1 MNPKIKIEEIILET
15 ENTAVRVIEIY
26 KNTMTPWHY
35 HTHITDNCFC
45 LSGEIKVH
53 TKNPNNTVT
62 LKPGE
67 RHAISAGV
75 IHSVENTTNSK
86 AKYLLVQGT
95 GKYDFIESD
104 L

>member
-1 MNPKIKIEEIILET
+1 MNHKVRTEEIILKT
-15 ENTAVRVIEIY
+15 ENTAVRVIEILN
-26 KNTMTPWHY
+26 NTITPWHH

-45 LSGEIKVH
+45 LTGVIKVH
-53 TKNPNNTVT
+53 TKNPDNTVI

-67 RHAISAGV
+67 RHTISAGI
-75 IHSVENTTNSK
+75 IHSVENATSSN

-95 GKYDFIESD
+95 GAYDFIENK